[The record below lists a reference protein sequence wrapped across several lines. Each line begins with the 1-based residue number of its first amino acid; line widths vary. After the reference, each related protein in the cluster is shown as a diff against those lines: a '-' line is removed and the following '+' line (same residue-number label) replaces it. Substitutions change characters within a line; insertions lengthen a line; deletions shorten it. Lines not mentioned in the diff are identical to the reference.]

1 MENDPFVYFAALTAL
16 NGCDD
21 DKVLWSF
28 YCAFLTFRWEEHILE
43 MFTIKKKKKIRVP
56 YIKHE

>member
-21 DKVLWSF
+21 DQKTKFCEASIVLF
-28 YCAFLTFRWEEHILE
+28 
-43 MFTIKKKKKIRVP
+43 
-56 YIKHE
+56 